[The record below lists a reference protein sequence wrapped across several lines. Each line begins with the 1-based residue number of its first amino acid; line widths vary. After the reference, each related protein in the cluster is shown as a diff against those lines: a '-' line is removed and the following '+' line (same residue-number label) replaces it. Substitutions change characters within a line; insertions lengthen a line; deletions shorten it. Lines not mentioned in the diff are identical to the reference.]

1 MKKRHASLRSS
12 ESIYPDGTIDTPRT
26 SSYRATR
33 GTIAPQVH
41 LRSSYIAC
49 ATDSIAGASIAHAMS
64 TLGSL
69 TRVIVARAWRSRCK
83 YRKLRKLR
91 DSAKTSRAQ
100 FGASVNSP
108 LRGVARSRGVKSLPS
123 LERRTLDRWNQNTP
137 GTHASS
143 FACVILRLI
152 RVDPSTSPCLAQA
165 RSVRSEVCCQG
176 SSCVVQICRNRRN
189 RTIRTVRDYNDT
201 RCGLAAAQ
209 SGTDIGETAT
219 LASGSL
225 GFSLCVELRQVSS
238 SLVRSRQV
246 PSVIRN
252 CVWGAVRFQRTS
264 CWSRG

>member
-1 MKKRHASLRSS
+1 MPARGGRGVNIVTFANFA
-12 ESIYPDGTIDTPRT
+12 TPRK
-26 SSYRATR
+26 
-33 GTIAPQVH
+33 P
-41 LRSSYIAC
+41 
-49 ATDSIAGASIAHAMS
+49 
-64 TLGSL
+64 
-69 TRVIVARAWRSRCK
+69 RVRNSVRAW
-83 YRKLRKLR
+83 
-91 DSAKTSRAQ
+91 
-100 FGASVNSP
+100 NSP
-108 LRGVARSRGVKSLPS
+108 LRGVARSRGVKFLPS

-225 GFSLCVELRQVSS
+225 GFSLCVKLRQVSS

-246 PSVIRN
+246 SSGSV
-252 CVWGAVRFQRTS
+252 S
-264 CWSRG
+264 D